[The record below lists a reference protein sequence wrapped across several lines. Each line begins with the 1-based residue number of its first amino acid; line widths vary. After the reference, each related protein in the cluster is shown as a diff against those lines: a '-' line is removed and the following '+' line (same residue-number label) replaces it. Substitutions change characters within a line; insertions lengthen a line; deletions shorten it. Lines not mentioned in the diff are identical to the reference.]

1 MSVSFV
7 TPLAGLVA
15 LLVLLPLGAL
25 LFAEQSLAVLCD
37 RLGIRP
43 PGRRGAITMG
53 VAFVLFAVFVG
64 LAAAQPVVSSRQG
77 IKGRVD
83 AETFF
88 IFDVSRSM
96 SARSGPTDP
105 TRLARAREAAKQL
118 RSDLG
123 DVPVGVASFTDRL
136 LPHLFPTVSANTLFA
151 TMDRAI
157 GVDRPPAGL
166 PWGDNLGTKLGSI
179 GDIATAGY
187 FSPESRHRAAV
198 VFTDGETLPDDIST
212 LSKRLEEGNTRLFF
226 VRLWDVNERVYE
238 RGLVNTAYVPD
249 PASESQ
255 LQDLAGQL
263 GTRVFTPD
271 EMSAAA
277 RDIRE
282 VMGTG
287 PTGVRGYE
295 LESSELAPYVFVL
308 SLVPLLFLLW
318 RRNLPPAT
326 QTSG

>member
-1 MSVSFV
+1 
-7 TPLAGLVA
+7 
-15 LLVLLPLGAL
+15 VLLPIGAL
-25 LFAEQSLAVLCD
+25 LYAEQTLGILCE
-37 RLGIRP
+37 RLGIHP
-43 PGRRGAITMG
+43 PNRRGAVVMG
-53 VAFVLFAVFVG
+53 TAFVLFAVFVG

-77 IKGRVD
+77 IKGRAD

-105 TRLARAREAAKQL
+105 TRLARARDAAKRL
-118 RSDLG
+118 RDELG
-123 DVPVGVASFTDRL
+123 DVPIGVASFTDRL
-136 LPHLFPTVSANTLFA
+136 LPHLFPTVSTNTLFA
-151 TMDRAI
+151 TMDRSI
-157 GVDRPPAGL
+157 GIDRPPAGL

-198 VFTDGETLPDDIST
+198 VFTDGETLPDDVST
-212 LSKRLEEGNTRLFF
+212 LSKRLEQGN
-226 VRLWDVNERVYE
+226 VRLYFVHLGDVNERVYE
-238 RGLVNTAYVPD
+238 RGVVNTAYVPD
-249 PASESQ
+249 PTSESQ
-255 LQDLAGQL
+255 LAGLAGQL

-271 EMSAAA
+271 EMDAAA
-277 RDIRE
+277 GDIRD

-295 LESSELAPYVFVL
+295 LTSSELAPYVFLV

-318 RRNLPPAT
+318 RRNLPPAAHT
-326 QTSG
+326 AGS